1 MAKHASLSKSEK
13 VLNAAKDM
21 IVANFS
27 AVIKKPQ
34 WKEFVKKVYFV
45 ILRSDVECQ
54 KALRAPCDV
63 AVCSLEGHVRC
74 GLWM

>member
-21 IVANFS
+21 IVKNFS

-34 WKEFVKKVYFV
+34 WKEFVKNHPD
-45 ILRSDVECQ
+45 L
-54 KALRAPCDV
+54 
-63 AVCSLEGHVRC
+63 LEGIHEELASRIE
-74 GLWM
+74 